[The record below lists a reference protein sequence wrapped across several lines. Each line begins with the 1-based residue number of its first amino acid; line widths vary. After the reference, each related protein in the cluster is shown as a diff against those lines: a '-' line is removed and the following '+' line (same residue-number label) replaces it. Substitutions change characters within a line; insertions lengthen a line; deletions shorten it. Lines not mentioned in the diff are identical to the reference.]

1 MTTAL
6 HTFSSQIIGVSD
18 RDINVNSEATQIRD
32 LDVAKASY
40 SDDVRI
46 TTAKLCGLTWFQ
58 VYVRGVLACE
68 AMPAPVTTSKSCLVF
83 EPGSQTCEG
92 DLCLALTSIS

>member
-68 AMPAPVTTSKSCLVF
+68 AMSEAGARACARNYIKK
-83 EPGSQTCEG
+83 
-92 DLCLALTSIS
+92 LARV